1 MKLKKKINQNK
12 IYIYKK
18 TKHIVI
24 KRISTK
30 LDIKKMMRHTQ
41 TLTRRRERKERGDE
55 KSP

>member
-12 IYIYKK
+12 IYIYK